1 MRGISLALLC
11 ALLSGCAWFRPAP
24 VSPPLTDKAKAWAQ
38 HQAAVV
44 ALESFQIEGRVAI
57 KRGTEGGSVKLR
69 WQQRGFATD
78 LRLMA
83 PLAQGSFHLERNADG
98 VALTGPDGQRHRA
111 ADLEALMQSHL
122 QWSFPVEG
130 ARYWVR
136 GVPDP
141 KAKIDHLTL
150 DAAGHLSALAQ
161 SGWQISVLAYREVAG
176 YQLPAKLLLVAGNV
190 QLRLVIDQWELT
202 RS

>member
-83 PLAQGSFHLERNADG
+83 RF
-98 VALTGPDGQRHRA
+98 
-111 ADLEALMQSHL
+111 
-122 QWSFPVEG
+122 
-130 ARYWVR
+130 
-136 GVPDP
+136 
-141 KAKIDHLTL
+141 
-150 DAAGHLSALAQ
+150 
-161 SGWQISVLAYREVAG
+161 
-176 YQLPAKLLLVAGNV
+176 
-190 QLRLVIDQWELT
+190 
-202 RS
+202 